1 MDRDRFLKAT
11 KAVSTRHLPHGMLY
25 HTEANA
31 VTGKHT
37 KPKTNKQK
45 IQTITAL

>member
-1 MDRDRFLKAT
+1 MDRFLKAI
-11 KAVSTRHLPHGMLY
+11 KAVNMRDTVTHGILH

-37 KPKTNKQK
+37 KFKKKKN
-45 IQTITAL
+45 QTIIAL